1 MSAQDIKTAHKHAIH
16 NREEILRSEV
26 CACFYCLEYSQ
37 PQDITEWWD
46 DDARG
51 VGQTAVCPKCGIDS
65 MGRSEQLPRRYAWLA
80 ALIFPVIYGRSRAF

>member
-37 PQDITEWWD
+37 PKDITEWWD

-65 MGRSEQLPRRYAWLA
+65 MLGSAAGYPMDKGFIRAMRREW
-80 ALIFPVIYGRSRAF
+80 FW